1 MSARRQHST
10 AAALESHDT
19 AERPL
24 ASRGGTVAWEGPPTP
39 LTARRLMPTFP
50 VDVLPGWVAE
60 MVQAVTE
67 FHQTPPDLAGSI
79 ALAVLSAAAGGRVA
93 VEVRPGW
100 VEPVNLFVVVALP
113 PGSRKSPVFKAL
125 SAPLLRA
132 EKLLCQQT
140 WPLIEQAEI
149 ELRIARAASEKTAK
163 AAENAWAAEVR
174 AEAVAEALDA
184 ASAVRQ
190 ITVPVL
196 PQLVADDITPE
207 AAASLLAE
215 QGGRLA
221 VLSDEGGIFATLA
234 GRYSGTPNLEV
245 FLKGHAGTLLRVNRK
260 SREPEHIEA
269 PALTLGLAV
278 QPDVLLDIARLP
290 GFRGRGLLARIL
302 FSLPTNT
309 VGRRRVGPPPPSAD
323 ITDAYSERLSRI
335 VVDLHGLEAPA
346 TLPLSA
352 QAQERMLQ
360 FEAELEPQL
369 APGAALG
376 HITDWASKLVGAT
389 ARLSGLLHVAEAGV
403 PVALTRA
410 LDSRTVDAGTRLG
423 TYYLTHA
430 LAVFEYMGADPLVE
444 DARHL
449 LDWIARRA
457 EPAFSRRDA
466 YAPNRARF
474 AKPTDLDPALAL
486 LVDHGYIQVLE
497 PPTRGSGGGRPAS
510 PRFAVH
516 PDVLD
521 TQRTERTQLGSTGW
535 TA

>member
-1 MSARRQHST
+1 MTVRRPST
-10 AAALESHDT
+10 AAAAVDMPAHADRV
-19 AERPL
+19 ADRHGL
-24 ASRGGTVAWEGPPTP
+24 AWDGPPTP
-39 LTARRLMPTFP
+39 LTARRLMPPFP
-50 VDVLPGWVAE
+50 VDVLPGWVAD
-60 MVQAVTE
+60 MVHAVTE

-79 ALAVLSAAAGGRVA
+79 ALAVLSAAAGGRVS

-100 VEPVNLFVVVALP
+100 IEPVNLFVVVALP

-132 EKLLCQQT
+132 EKLLCQRT

-149 ELRIARAASEKTAK
+149 ELRIARTAAEKSAK
-163 AAENAWAAEVR
+163 SAENAWAAEVR
-174 AEAVAEALDA
+174 AELVAEALDA

-196 PQLVADDITPE
+196 PQLVADDVTPE

-260 SREPEHIEA
+260 SREPEHIES

-309 VGRRRVGPPPPSAD
+309 VGRRRVGPPPPAAD
-323 ITDAYSERLSRI
+323 IVDAYTDQLSD
-335 VVDLHGLEAPA
+335 VVADLHRLDEPA
-346 TLPLSA
+346 VLALGA

-389 ARLSGLLHVAEAGV
+389 ARLSGLLHVAAFGT
-403 PVALTRA
+403 PGAVARA
-410 LDSRTVDAGTRLG
+410 VDSRTVEAGTRLG

-449 LDWIARRA
+449 LDWMTRRA
-457 EPAFSRRDA
+457 QPTFTRRDA

-474 AKPTDLDPALAL
+474 AKPADLDPALL
-486 LVDHGYIQVLE
+486 LLADHGYIQTLE
-497 PPTRGSGGGRPAS
+497 VASRGSTGGRPPS

-516 PDVLD
+516 PDLLD
-521 TQRTERTQLGSTGW
+521 TQRTERTQLGSTWG

>member
-1 MSARRQHST
+1 MTARRHATAGRPPQET
-10 AAALESHDT
+10 ARYAAAH
-19 AERPL
+19 A
-24 ASRGGTVAWEGPPTP
+24 GGAGWDSAPTP
-39 LTARRLMPTFP
+39 LTARRLMPVFP
-50 VDVLPGWVAE
+50 VDVLPGWLAD
-60 MVQAVTE
+60 MVHAVTE

-79 ALAVLSAAAGGRVA
+79 ALAVLSAAAGGRVS

-113 PGSRKSPVFKAL
+113 PGSRKSPVFKTL

-132 EKLLCQQT
+132 ERVLCQQT

-149 ELRIARAASEKTAK
+149 ELRIARTTSEKTAK

-184 ASAVRQ
+184 AAAVRQ
-190 ITVPVL
+190 ITVPAL

-234 GRYSGTPNLEV
+234 GRYTGTPNLEV

-260 SREPEHIEA
+260 SREPEHVET

-302 FSLPTNT
+302 FSLPNNT
-309 VGRRRVGPPPPSAD
+309 VGRRRVGTPPPSTTTID
-323 ITDAYSERLSRI
+323 MYDERLSSI
-335 VVDLHGLEAPA
+335 VIDLHRLDAPA
-346 TLPLSA
+346 VLPLTGSA
-352 QAQERMLQ
+352 QDRVLQ

-389 ARLSGLLHVAEAGV
+389 TRLAGLLHVAEAGAGA
-403 PVALTRA
+403 ALSRA
-410 LDSRTVDAGTRLG
+410 VDSRTIDAGTRLG
-423 TYYLTHA
+423 TYYLAHA
-430 LAVFEYMGADPLVE
+430 LAVFDYMGADPLVE
-444 DARHL
+444 DARYL
-449 LDWIARRA
+449 LDWIGRRGQQV
-457 EPAFSRRDA
+457 FSRRDA

-474 AKPTDLDPALAL
+474 AKPADLDPALGL
-486 LVDHGYIQVLE
+486 LVDHGFIQPVE
-497 PPTRGSGGGRPAS
+497 PPARGSSGGRPAS

-521 TQRTERTQLGSTGW
+521 TQRTERTQPSGSG
-535 TA
+535 